1 MDKVILFNDAIPQIG
16 LMTRK
21 VTKGAEL
28 ELVEKFIN
36 FKISE
41 FEKSRKRTYLAVF
54 REPQIESGYPDV
66 VFAEYSP
73 TAFEKWTDARFFLTN
88 SDLKVLQHIIACDG
102 TEAIT
107 LIRQLGIDA
116 KSLLLTLEKLLDA
129 KMIKREAKTW
139 KAYNINKIFGIKK
152 LIAVEAKIKNWSAVL
167 QQALLNKWFASES
180 YALSKLSKKPTKRV
194 VDLFENNG
202 VGMYIFN
209 GEFKKINNSQILQLP
224 SCYGSFMFNEWI
236 GRRLNKNLIN

>member
-1 MDKVILFNDAIPQIG
+1 LDKVILFNDALPQIG

-21 VTKGAEL
+21 LTEGIEL
-28 ELVEKFIN
+28 ELVEKFID

-41 FEKSRKRTYLAVF
+41 FGKNRKRMCLAVF
-54 REPQIESGYPDV
+54 CEPQIESGYPDV
-66 VFAEYSP
+66 VFAEYLP
-73 TAFEKWTDARFFLTN
+73 TVFEKWTDARFFLTN
-88 SDLKVLQHIIACDG
+88 NDLKVLQHIIACDG
-102 TEAIT
+102 TEAMT

-139 KAYNINKIFGIKK
+139 KAYDINKIFGIKK

-194 VDLFENNG
+194 IDLFENNG
-202 VGMYIFN
+202 IGMYIFN
-209 GEFKKINNSQILQLP
+209 GAFKKINNSQILQLP
-224 SCYGSFMFNEWI
+224 SCYRSFMFNEWI